1 MFTLKYT
8 ANRQRLD
15 LPEYKLSESKEAIKS
30 TFIDRNR
37 VDTVK
42 PMVTLDESD
51 NKQVTVMNS
60 KG

>member
-42 PMVTLDESD
+42 PMFTLDESD
-51 NKQVTVMNS
+51 NKQVIAMDS
-60 KG
+60 ED

>member
-15 LPEYKLSESKEAIKS
+15 LPEYKLSENKEVIKS

-37 VDTVK
+37 VDMVK
-42 PMVTLDESD
+42 PMVTLDESES
-51 NKQVTVMNS
+51 KQAIATNS

>member
-8 ANRQRLD
+8 ASRQRLD
-15 LPEYKLSESKEAIKS
+15 LPEYKLSESKEAVKS

-42 PMVTLDESD
+42 PMFTLDESES
-51 NKQVTVMNS
+51 KQVTVMNS
-60 KG
+60 RG

>member
-15 LPEYKLSESKEAIKS
+15 FPEYKLSESKEAIKS

-42 PMVTLDESD
+42 PMFTLDESEG
-51 NKQVTVMNS
+51 KPVIAMNS
-60 KG
+60 ED